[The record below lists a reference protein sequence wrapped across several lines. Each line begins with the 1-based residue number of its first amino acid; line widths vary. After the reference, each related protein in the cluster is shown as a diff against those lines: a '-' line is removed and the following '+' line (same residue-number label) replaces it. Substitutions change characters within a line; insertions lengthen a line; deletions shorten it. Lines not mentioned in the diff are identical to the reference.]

1 MRELATAPRI
11 REFMRRLGERAGGET
26 TVYLTGGATAV
37 LLGWREST
45 LDVDIKVVPE
55 RDDVLRAVQE
65 LKDLLQINVEL
76 ASPDLFIPP
85 VPGWESRSPSAGRE
99 GRIEWRHF
107 DPYSQ
112 ALAKIE
118 RGHEQDAADVKAMLA
133 RGLIEPARLRDAFE
147 RIRPELYRYPALD
160 AGAFARRVEE
170 ALA

>member
-1 MRELATAPRI
+1 
-11 REFMRRLGERAGGET
+11 MRRLGERAGAET
-26 TVYLTGGATAV
+26 TIYLTGGATAV

-45 LDVDIKVVPE
+45 LDVDIKIVPD

-65 LKDLLQINVEL
+65 LKESLRINVEL

-85 VPGWESRSPSAGRE
+85 VPGWESRSLPAARE

-107 DPYSQ
+107 DLRSQ

-118 RGHEQDAADVKAMLA
+118 RGHERDVADVRAMVA
-133 RGLIEPARLRDAFE
+133 RGLVDPSGLRESFE
-147 RIRPELYRYPALD
+147 RIRPELYRYPAVD
-160 AGAFARRVEE
+160 PAAFARRLDE